1 MRSVSAGP
9 ASSPPQRSA
18 VRIGGI
24 EVTRQM
30 VFIVLLVIVYIV
42 VMAATWINIYHY
54 WKMYKELCSALD
66 EWARALEEQNDAL
79 EKTSEELDRI
89 IEKLEAY

>member
-1 MRSVSAGP
+1 LKRLGW
-9 ASSPPQRSA
+9 
-18 VRIGGI
+18 IGGI

-42 VMAATWINIYHY
+42 FMAAMWINIYRY
-54 WKMYKELCSALD
+54 WKAYKELCSALD
-66 EWARALEEQNDAL
+66 EWKRALAEQNDAL
-79 EKTSEELDRI
+79 EKAGEELDRI

>member
-1 MRSVSAGP
+1 MYSAFLPP
-9 ASSPPQRSA
+9 ASSPLWKRWGW
-18 VRIGGI
+18 IGGI

-30 VFIVLLVIVYIV
+30 VFIVLFVIVYIV
-42 VMAATWINIYHY
+42 SMVVTWINIYRY
-54 WKMYKELCSALD
+54 WKAYKELCSALD

-79 EKTSEELDRI
+79 GKASEELDRI